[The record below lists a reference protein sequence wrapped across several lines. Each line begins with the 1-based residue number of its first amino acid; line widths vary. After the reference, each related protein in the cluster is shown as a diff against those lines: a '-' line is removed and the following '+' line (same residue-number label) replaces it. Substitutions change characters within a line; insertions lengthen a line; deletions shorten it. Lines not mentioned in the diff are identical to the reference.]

1 MSKQFIIDT
10 LNFIRNAGVHR
21 GRILPAELERL
32 RTFLSD
38 HSGKIAYSING
49 VLDEKGRSTLKVTI
63 NGVIALCCQRCL
75 GKLEHDLNIKTDLLI
90 AKNEDE
96 LAYYD
101 EDSSVDAILA
111 SHEMDALILIED
123 EIILSLPISPRHRED
138 ECSIGNVAN
147 NVPESTKLM
156 EQHSLESLKNKLT
169 KA

>member
-1 MSKQFIIDT
+1 MAGGQHSKI
-10 LNFIRNAGVHR
+10 
-21 GRILPAELERL
+21 
-32 RTFLSD
+32 
-38 HSGKIAYSING
+38 
-49 VLDEKGRSTLKVTI
+49 TI
-63 NGVIALCCQRCL
+63 NGGLLCCQRCL

-138 ECSIGNVAN
+138 ECSIGNVASN
-147 NVPESTKLM
+147 TPESTKLM
-156 EQHSLESLKNKLT
+156 EQHSLESLKNKFT